1 MVVCVYSSPLLN
13 ARGWCHLI
21 FICWFTFRYVSRY
34 VNVPLLIAALSSI
47 FSKPLKCGDSKL
59 TTIYFIP
66 CLSKPMLMVVSILSP
81 VKTHI
86 FIPPWASLSMH
97 PGTSQAQTK
106 KKQRRKKTISKLRIK
121 SITTKRTQSFKDLF
135 KRFATQPILKFILN
149 SSCTKT
155 VKIVPIQPLHQ

>member
-21 FICWFTFRYVSRY
+21 FICWFTFRYVSSY

-97 PGTSQAQTK
+97 PGTYFEVYPQQQLHQDSQDRPDSATSSIMFSLSALLEFLASFSFSLNLATVL
-106 KKQRRKKTISKLRIK
+106 RWVPISKN
-121 SITTKRTQSFKDLF
+121 QS
-135 KRFATQPILKFILN
+135 P
-149 SSCTKT
+149 
-155 VKIVPIQPLHQ
+155 